1 MKAIIPAAGYATRLY
16 PLTRDTPKALL
27 EVKGKPILEHIL
39 SKIREVKAID
49 EVLIVTNARFYENF
63 DYWLEEF
70 QEKHRDFGVK
80 IKIINDHTQSNED
93 RLGTMGDLQYVFD
106 EEKLDE
112 DFMVVNGDNLFNFSL
127 NVPYELFESQRKASQ
142 GKVCAGKPLVGLY
155 GGLSKAEVAG
165 KFGVVELNGSNLVKG
180 FEEKPL
186 EPKSNLIST
195 GIYFFP
201 KAAIGLIGQFLAEG
215 GKADAPGYFLE
226 WLHTREQVMGFV
238 FKDKWFD
245 IGSFEQL
252 GKAREE
258 FNGG

>member
-1 MKAIIPAAGYATRLY
+1 M
-16 PLTRDTPKALL
+16 
-27 EVKGKPILEHIL
+27 
-39 SKIREVKAID
+39 
-49 EVLIVTNARFYENF
+49 
-63 DYWLEEF
+63 
-70 QEKHRDFGVK
+70 
-80 IKIINDHTQSNED
+80 
-93 RLGTMGDLQYVFD
+93 
-106 EEKLDE
+106 
-112 DFMVVNGDNLFNFSL
+112 
-127 NVPYELFESQRKASQ
+127 
-142 GKVCAGKPLVGLY
+142 GLY